1 LVTGVGLPHC
11 FKWLPLGE
19 VPVVLGVRER
29 KATLYPSPS
38 REYPISTKSHK
49 VTPSCA
55 PHKTKFQYYESKI
68 RIVEESNGIIRILP
82 YPPPS
87 VRA

>member
-1 LVTGVGLPHC
+1 MVQKEGKLLVTGVGLPHC

-38 REYPISTKSHK
+38 RIPYFDK
-49 VTPSCA
+49 VTQSDPFLR
-55 PHKTKFQYYESKI
+55 TT
-68 RIVEESNGIIRILP
+68 
-82 YPPPS
+82 
-87 VRA
+87 